1 MATVLPVQ
9 KRFAANPLKSSQPL
23 GAALAYLG
31 VARSVPL
38 FHGSQG
44 CTSFALVL
52 ACRHFKET
60 IPFQTTA
67 IDEIAAVLGG
77 ADHLEEAIVNLKT
90 RTDPALIGICT
101 TALVETSGEDFSG
114 DVAMILRKRGEML
127 GETRLVLAETPDF
140 AGALEAGWSAAVTAM
155 IRTITRPR
163 QTVAASRVAILPGW
177 HLTVGDI
184 ELIRETVEM
193 FGLEAVILPD
203 LASAVDGTVPE
214 RWIPTSYGGCSV
226 ADIETLA
233 DVAHVVAIGEHMRRP
248 AEVLAAKGADYTLF
262 PTLTGLEANDAFLVL
277 LSELSGQPVPAKLR
291 RRRSQLCDALLD
303 GHFHFSGKRVALA
316 AEPDLLFTL
325 SRFFADLGAETV
337 LAVTT
342 AGDNPILK
350 DVPAETV
357 QVGDLADVEDAL
369 VRAETPTDL
378 LVTHAHGRQIAE
390 RLGIPLFRV
399 GFPVFDRL
407 GCQHKVSVGYEG
419 TRDLIFEV
427 ANLFQSV
434 RTAPTPASVATYRFR
449 ERTA

>member
-1 MATVLPVQ
+1 MATIIPVQ

-52 ACRHFKET
+52 ACRHYKET

-90 RTDPALIGICT
+90 RTDPALIGLCT

-114 DVAMILRKRGEML
+114 DVATILRKRGDML
-127 GETRLVLAETPDF
+127 GATKVVLAETPDF

-155 IRTITRPR
+155 IRAITRPR
-163 QTVAASRVAILPGW
+163 RVVEARRVALLPGW

-184 ELIRETVEM
+184 ELLRDTIES
-193 FGLEAVILPD
+193 FGLDVTILPD
-203 LASAVDGTVPE
+203 LAGAVDGTVPDH
-214 RWIPTSYGGCSV
+214 WVPTSYGGCAV

-233 DVAHVVAIGEHMRRP
+233 DVRHVIAVGEHMRGA
-248 AEVLAAKGADYTLF
+248 AELLAEKGAPFTLF
-262 PTLTGLEANDAFLVL
+262 PTLTGLEANDTLMVL
-277 LSELSGQPVPAKLR
+277 LADLSGQAVPQKLR

-303 GHFHFSGKRVALA
+303 GHFHFSGKRIAVA
-316 AEPDLLFTL
+316 AEPDLLYSL
-325 SRFFADLGAETV
+325 SRFFADLGAETT

-342 AGDNPILK
+342 AGDNPILA

-357 QVGDLADVEDAL
+357 RVGDLADVEDAL
-369 VRAETPTDL
+369 ASGAASADL
-378 LVTHAHGRQIAE
+378 IVTHAHGRQTAE
-390 RLGIPLFRV
+390 RLDLPLLRV

-407 GCQHKVSVGYEG
+407 GCQYKTSVGYEG

-427 ANLFQSV
+427 ANVFQAE
-434 RTAPTPASVATYRFR
+434 RRAPTPASVAAYRTK
-449 ERTA
+449 TA